1 MGIRSSV
8 RALLPWVALALALVA
23 AVANA
28 TPAPSPGGTPTD
40 DFPDVAQAYWV
51 EIDGRPTWAGQADK
65 RLPMASLAKLM
76 TALLVAESG
85 RLDQDVIVSA
95 AAAAATGTRLGLR
108 AGERFRAA
116 DLFTA
121 TLVRSANDACRAL
134 SDWQGGNL
142 ATFVSR
148 MNARA
153 AELGLDDTT
162 FANACG
168 HDAPGQG
175 SSVRDLA
182 RLARAAMA
190 QPLIAAQ
197 VKRTHASFASL
208 AGRPFSIKSTN
219 ALLGQYPGTLGVKTG
234 YTPGAGRCLIALVQR
249 DGHEVLV
256 VMLHAPD
263 RWWDTVALIELAFEQ
278 AREQR
283 AARQ

>member
-1 MGIRSSV
+1 MLG
-8 RALLPWVALALALVA
+8 AG
-23 AVANA
+23 ANA
-28 TPAPSPGGTPTD
+28 APASPAPSPTD

-51 EIDGRPTWAGQADK
+51 EIDGRPTWAGQPDR

-76 TALLVAESG
+76 TALLAVESG
-85 RLDQDVIVSA
+85 RLDDDVTVSA

-108 AGERFRAA
+108 AGERFHAA

-121 TLVRSANDACRAL
+121 TLVRSANDACRTLA
-134 SDWQGGNL
+134 DWQGGNL

-153 AELGLDDTT
+153 AELGLRDTT

-182 RLARAAMA
+182 KLARVAMA

-197 VKRTHASFASL
+197 VKRTDARFASL
-208 AGRPFSIKSTN
+208 AGRTFTIKSTN
-219 ALLGQYPGTLGVKTG
+219 ALLAQYPGTLGVKTG

-263 RWWDTVALIELAFEQ
+263 RWWDTVALIELAFAR
-278 AREQR
+278 ARERR
-283 AARQ
+283 AATR

>member
-1 MGIRSSV
+1 MRWPA
-8 RALLPWVALALALVA
+8 RALLPWVALAVALIA
-23 AVANA
+23 AGAHA
-28 TPAPSPGGTPTD
+28 APAPAPSPGRAPTD

-51 EIDGRPTWAGQADK
+51 EIDGRPTWAGRADQ

-108 AGERFRAA
+108 AGEGFRAA

-134 SDWQGGNL
+134 ADWQGGNL

-153 AELGLDDTT
+153 AELGLHDTT

-182 RLARAAMA
+182 KLARVAMA

-197 VKRTHASFASL
+197 VKRTDSSFASL
-208 AGRPFSIKSTN
+208 AGRTFSIKNTN
-219 ALLGQYPGTLGVKTG
+219 ALLAQYPGTLGVKTG

-263 RWWDTVALIELAFEQ
+263 RWWDTVALIELAFAQ
-278 AREQR
+278 ARERR
-283 AARQ
+283 ASRQ